1 MVWGGLVE
9 GGEVH
14 SLLWCSSLVWS
25 TRLLRFAS
33 LMMRF
38 VIIVTL
44 VVVLFR
50 EVEDVRRRGSAL
62 KFLYFLSWGGEC
74 P

>member
-25 TRLLRFAS
+25 TRLLRFVS

-44 VVVLFR
+44 VVVLFW
-50 EVEDVRRRGSAL
+50 EVEDVRRRGSTL

>member
-1 MVWGGLVE
+1 MVWGVLVE

-14 SLLWCSSLVWS
+14 SLLWCSSSVRS

-33 LMMRF
+33 VMMRF
-38 VIIVTL
+38 VITVTL
-44 VVVLFR
+44 VVVLLW

-62 KFLYFLSWGGEC
+62 KFLFFLSWGGEC

>member
-1 MVWGGLVE
+1 
-9 GGEVH
+9 
-14 SLLWCSSLVWS
+14 
-25 TRLLRFAS
+25 
-33 LMMRF
+33 MMRF

-50 EVEDVRRRGSAL
+50 EVEDGRRRGSAL
-62 KFLYFLSWGGEC
+62 KFLFFFLSWGGEC